1 MYKCWCYV
9 QVGVERKIEFRWVPS
24 ISGGG
29 GFFRVGLEYIFMIF
43 ARSQGSIDV
52 FFFCEL
58 NDSK

>member
-24 ISGGG
+24 ISGYFSVGG
-29 GFFRVGLEYIFMIF
+29 GAIYLHDFCTKSGVHRCG
-43 ARSQGSIDV
+43 
-52 FFFCEL
+52 FFCEL